1 MATVD
6 QTHRVV
12 QEPPVSERSDRAH
25 RLAVS
30 LARYYASISELAT
43 ALDTTRDTIRSWL
56 TSPPRK
62 PRQDLLLRAER
73 LWLLGRAAQRY
84 MVGLR
89 QVGAWTLAPHL
100 GLNGTAPAD
109 VLLTAGDDGLRRLLA
124 DMTAYTPSRR
134 DLNIEDDD
142 QLIWEGVQAML
153 GPELLDHVQRVLDAP
168 EQDVTD
174 EDLAELNAFD

>member
-1 MATVD
+1 
-6 QTHRVV
+6 
-12 QEPPVSERSDRAH
+12 
-25 RLAVS
+25 
-30 LARYYASISELAT
+30 
-43 ALDTTRDTIRSWL
+43 
-56 TSPPRK
+56 
-62 PRQDLLLRAER
+62 
-73 LWLLGRAAQRY
+73 